1 MQSPNRPVI
10 ALDIKLK
17 HYRSSDTNEV
27 VGVEDYVTSFAFR
40 DRYEIFNRYV
50 DALCEAGA
58 LPLLVPCFD
67 DETVLREYLALAD
80 GFLFVGINDY
90 PPDLYREPQKLET
103 VVQNTEGYRRHAASN
118 MVLARLVLQESGG
131 MPALGICA
139 GPQLFTI
146 ALGGKLVQHVPNADD
161 HIAFSAIQDKEH
173 EVTIAGGRV
182 LSGLFGEGRIV
193 VNTNHHQAPDPE
205 HLGEGLQAVAFSDDG
220 VVEAVEATDDRF
232 VLGVQWHPE
241 RISDAEHRR
250 SVFSAFV
257 QAANEYRRRM
267 MSKER

>member
-1 MQSPNRPVI
+1 MPSANRPVI

-17 HYRSSDTNEV
+17 HYRNQGTNEV
-27 VGVEDYVTSFAFR
+27 VGVEDYTTDFAFR

-50 DALCEAGA
+50 DALHEAGA

-67 DETVLREYLALAD
+67 DESTLREYLALAD
-80 GFLFVGINDY
+80 GFLFVGLNDY
-90 PPDLYREPQKLET
+90 PPELYREPRRLET

-118 MVLARLVLQESGG
+118 MTLARLVLQESRG

-146 ALGGKLVQHVPNADD
+146 ALGGRLVQHVPNADD
-161 HIAFSAIQDKEH
+161 HIAFSAIRDKEH
-173 EVTIAGGRV
+173 TVSIVAGRI
-182 LSGLFGEGRIV
+182 LSGLFGRGRIV

-205 HLGEGLQAVAFSDDG
+205 HVGDGLQAVALADDG
-220 VVEAVEATDDRF
+220 VVEAVEATDERF

-241 RISDAEHRR
+241 RISDTEHRR
-250 SVFSAFV
+250 KVFSAFV
-257 QAANEYRRRM
+257 AAADEYRRR
-267 MSKER
+267 RR